1 MSLAYLLFALN
12 VLSIRQAPAGTPLH
26 LRLLTTVGSYASR
39 TGEQVRAVLIAPV
52 MAGGE
57 TLLPEASIL
66 SGTVKSVRRVGFGIK
81 HETASLKLEFSRVT
95 LPNGESFPISARV
108 EQVDNGRE
116 RVDRDGSIR
125 GVRATRSLSY
135 RTSGYIRTALNW
147 EVHAA
152 VATWAIRALVL
163 QVPEPEIY
171 YPAGVELTLTLVE
184 PLVSG
189 AYEGSSDAPRRL
201 TEDEV
206 ARMDGLIAAVPYQ
219 TSAPVSRRPSDPVN
233 VLFIASRNQ
242 LAAAFTAAGWTQAR
256 PASFRSGLS
265 GIRAVAEGRGD
276 SAAPMSPLLL
286 NDAEPDMSWEK
297 GLNDV
302 SKRHHI
308 RVWKQSETLDGEE
321 IWIGAATR
329 DVNFAFLRPGHALTH
344 RIEENVDS
352 ERDKVVHDL
361 VFTSCVDVE
370 DSLERP
376 GMPHAATN
384 GTGDPMNTD
393 TRIAVIRVN
402 DCLTPRLATQTTD
415 LDTVAAHGT
424 KMQRFVRREILS
436 ARSDLLRD
444 NLYFRGYEGARWLMA
459 AVRRR
464 ERESPS
470 DAEPTLS
477 RRVSHSFFEWLR

>member
-12 VLSIRQAPAGTPLH
+12 VLSIRQAPAGTTLH

-52 MAGGE
+52 MAGDE

-66 SGTVKSVRRVGFGIK
+66 SGRVQSVRRVGLGIR

-116 RVDRDGSIR
+116 RVDQDGNIR

-135 RTSGYIRTALNW
+135 RASGYIRTALKW

-152 VATWAIRALVL
+152 VATWAIKALVM

-171 YPAGVELTLTLVE
+171 YPAGVELTLTLIE

-189 AYEGSSDAPRRL
+189 VYEESPSAPRRL
-201 TEDEV
+201 TENER
-206 ARMDGLIAAVPYQ
+206 ARMDSLIAAVPYQ
-219 TSAPVSRRPSDPVN
+219 TYAPVSKRPSDPVN
-233 VLFIASRNQ
+233 VLFVASRDQ

-256 PASFRSGLS
+256 PSSFRSGLK
-265 GIRAVAEGRGD
+265 GIRAVVEGRGD
-276 SAAPMSPLLL
+276 RAAPMSPLLV

-308 RVWKQSETLDGEE
+308 RIWKHSETWEGEE
-321 IWIGAATR
+321 VWMGAATR
-329 DVNFAFLRPGHALTH
+329 DVDFAYLRPGHALTH

-352 ERDKVVHDL
+352 ERDKVMHDL
-361 VFTSCVDVE
+361 VFTSCIDVE

-384 GTGDPMNTD
+384 GTGDRMNTD
-393 TRIAVIRVN
+393 THIAVIRVN
-402 DCLTPRLATQTTD
+402 GCLTPRLATQTAD
-415 LDTVAAHGT
+415 LGTVAPHGS

-444 NLYFRGYEGARWLMA
+444 NLYFRVYEGARWLMT

-477 RRVSHSFFEWLR
+477 RRVSHSVSEWLR